1 MAGAGLQGRCLC
13 GAVRVGAARPE
24 GGVSACHCAICRRW
38 SGAAMFGIEV
48 SAAEVEVTGE
58 VARYRSS
65 AFAERAFCPACG
77 THLWFRSDGSDEYE
91 FMPGL
96 FDGAAG
102 MPLARENYADRALA
116 AVRLAGDHERVTA
129 AAREAAHRHV

>member
-1 MAGAGLQGRCLC
+1 MWGFTVPAD
-13 GAVRVGAARPE
+13 RV
-24 GGVSACHCAICRRW
+24 AI
-38 SGAAMFGIEV
+38 E
-48 SAAEVEVTGE
+48 GE
-58 VARYRSS
+58 VATYRASS
-65 AFAERAFCPACG
+65 FAERAWCPACG
-77 THLWFRSDGSDEYE
+77 THLWFRSDRSNEYE

-96 FDGAAG
+96 FDGATD